1 MRAAPY
7 NFSSRSK
14 CLSSILLE
22 RRGRAAR
29 RGRGDCGGKRAEDER
44 RNGRADDEGLD
55 GLALGLGDEGLLGDG
70 DRRVGH
76 FVVYCFVCV
85 GVAYLQSR
93 GRVGYKMKY
102 EGSHKR
108 LDVTTYV
115 VKMYDARVNILCDI
129 VLSCGFTKVPER
141 TWPARRPRGKSTG
154 TTT

>member
-1 MRAAPY
+1 MGASSFTLGFAA
-7 NFSSRSK
+7 
-14 CLSSILLE
+14 
-22 RRGRAAR
+22 
-29 RGRGDCGGKRAEDER
+29 
-44 RNGRADDEGLD
+44 DEGLD

-115 VKMYDARVNILCDI
+115 IQLCFSCLTSSEKARVKI
-129 VLSCGFTKVPER
+129 VRVTKVPER